1 MIKEQEEK
9 EENKPNH
16 NMKTTHN
23 KTSPK
28 VSLFYNS
35 VLVLSKGPFTL
46 AIFTAIL
53 GAIFAVISSAI
64 SNRPCKLLAI
74 CKNPCGI
81 ASSLPKIALEIA
93 AKIAAKIPSVNGPIV
108 QFRIKNSPLIFSVAG
123 YV

>member
-46 AIFTAIL
+46 AMAIL

-81 ASSLPKIALEIA
+81 ASSLRKIALEIA